1 MSHLISEIGNPSQML
16 KMHNKN
22 RGNTFHIQKCMKLPF
37 LSFYGMLINV
47 ARKLQKKSGKNSVEN
62 IFKSVPPIYMMLFE
76 PSRTVLSVIQ
86 SSTHRR
92 TIYKAPYDHALH
104 GDKRDYI

>member
-76 PSRTVLSVIQ
+76 PSRTVCM
-86 SSTHRR
+86 
-92 TIYKAPYDHALH
+92 Y
-104 GDKRDYI
+104 G